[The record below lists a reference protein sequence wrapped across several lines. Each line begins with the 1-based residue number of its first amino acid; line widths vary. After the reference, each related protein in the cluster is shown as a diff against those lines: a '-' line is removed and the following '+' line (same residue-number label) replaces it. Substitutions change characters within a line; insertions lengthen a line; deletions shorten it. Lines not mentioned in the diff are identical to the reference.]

1 MAAIV
6 TLLTDFGTRD
16 GYAGVMRGVL
26 LNINAAITGVDI
38 THDIKPHDV
47 TGGALT
53 LWGTFKHFPKGTVH
67 CAVVDPGVG
76 TDRQAIAIQTKNY
89 FFVGP
94 DNGLLSWSS
103 EEDEVVDSVTLNE
116 KTYSLP
122 SPSHTFHG
130 RDIFAPTAAY
140 LSYGVALRELGKPCT
155 DWKRLP
161 ALRHAMADEQ
171 IDAKIIHI
179 DHFGNAITNV
189 HEMDF
194 RKFTDKAGP
203 GGWQADV
210 KGTILKSLAT
220 AYGSVPSGQTLIIFN
235 SFGLLEIATNC
246 MNASATL
253 GLKKGDTISI
263 EATTTKA
270 G

>member
-1 MAAIV
+1 MAIV

-16 GYAGVMRGVL
+16 GYAGVMQGVL
-26 LNINAAITGVDI
+26 LNINSAITGVVI

-103 EEDEVVDSVTLNE
+103 EEDEIVDLVTLNE
-116 KTYSLP
+116 KTTSCP

-130 RDIFAPTAAY
+130 RDIFAPAAAY
-140 LSYGVALRELGKPCT
+140 LSYGVTLRELGKPCK

-161 ALRHAMADEQ
+161 TLRHTMADER

-189 HEMDF
+189 QEMDF
-194 RKFTDKAGP
+194 RKFADRAGP
-203 GGWQADV
+203 CGWQATV
-210 KGTILKSLAT
+210 KGTTFNRLAT
-220 AYGSVPSGQTLIIFN
+220 AYGSVPLGQTLIIFN
-235 SFGLLEIATNC
+235 SFGLLEIAANC
-246 MNASATL
+246 INASEML
-253 GLKKGDTISI
+253 GLKQGDTISI
-263 EATTTKA
+263 EATATKA